1 MTLADTMNGPDWIMY
16 VVAAIFA
23 LMTILFLCGRGSW
36 LIAGY
41 NTMSEEEKAKFD
53 EKKLCRG
60 MGVGMGFITLIIL
73 IACFFSK
80 VLPASF
86 AYVMLAL
93 IVIDAVVMIIWG
105 NLTCKK

>member
-23 LMTILFLCGRGSW
+23 LMTIWFWCGRGSW

-60 MGVGMGFITLIIL
+60 MGVGFGFITLLVLVSSIF
-73 IACFFSK
+73 AN
-80 VLPASF
+80 VLPAYF
-86 AYVMLAL
+86 AYIMFAL

-105 NLTCKK
+105 NLTYKK